1 MENENNQCKKFED
14 YIGPIVERWDRLSAH
29 AGNIDENNVLVTGL
43 IDLDRM
49 GAAPHPGDVVVFGGI
64 VGSGRTTLLIEILAY
79 QFEKNPKR
87 RVAYLESGHD
97 LYNFAESI
105 MRRYIHLDVNKIRTG
120 QITDKDFE
128 KIWPLADKLS
138 QADVYFS
145 DIEDLDFDQVCDRV
159 LELVKTHNLEMVV
172 IDGYYFA
179 TEDNVR
185 QLKKIAKE
193 NNVAIVVTCDISDRI
208 YTENRLPVLSDFEG
222 NKGLVKIADVVW
234 ILHRLSYYFDDKDTD
249 PNVFELLVPKN
260 KHGQIGVQ
268 HLLWD
273 REKQIFRD
281 MSKRTDK

>member
-1 MENENNQCKKFED
+1 MVNENNQCKKFED

-29 AGNIDENNVLVTGL
+29 DVNTDENNVLATGL

-64 VGSGRTTLLIEILAY
+64 VGSGRTTLLIEILVY

-87 RVAYLESGHD
+87 RIAYLESGHD
-97 LYNFAESI
+97 LYNVAESI
-105 MRRYIHLDVNKIRTG
+105 TRRYIHLDVNKIRTG

-145 DIEDLDFDQVCDRV
+145 DIEGLDFDQVCDRV
-159 LELVKTHNLEMVV
+159 LELVKTYNLEMVI
-172 IDGYYFA
+172 IDGYDFA

-185 QLKKIAKE
+185 QLRTIAKE

-208 YTENRLPVLSDFEG
+208 YIENHLPMLGDFEG

-234 ILHRLSYYFDDKDTD
+234 ILHRLSYYFDEEDAY

-260 KHGQIGVQ
+260 KHGQIGMQ

-281 MSKRTDK
+281 MSKRIDK

>member
-1 MENENNQCKKFED
+1 MESENNQCKKFED
-14 YIGPIVERWDRLSAH
+14 YVGLVVERWDRLSAH
-29 AGNIDENNVLVTGL
+29 AGNIDENTVLATGL

-64 VGSGRTTLLIEILAY
+64 IGSGRTILLIEILAY
-79 QFEKNPKR
+79 QLEKNPKR
-87 RVAYLESGHD
+87 RIAYLESGHD
-97 LYNFAESI
+97 LYNVAESI
-105 MRRYIHLDVNKIRTG
+105 TRRYIHLDVNKIRTG

-145 DIEDLDFDQVCDRV
+145 DIEDLDFNQVCDRV
-159 LELVKTHNLEMVV
+159 LELIKAHNLEMVI
-172 IDGYYFA
+172 IDGYDFA

-193 NNVAIVVTCDISDRI
+193 NNVAIVVTCEISERPNL
-208 YTENRLPVLSDFEG
+208 EKRFPVLSDFEG
-222 NKGLVKIADVVW
+222 NKGLVKLADLVW
-234 ILHRLSYYFDDKDTD
+234 ILYRLSYYFDDKDTD
-249 PNVFELLVPKN
+249 PNVCELLVPKN
-260 KHGQIGVQ
+260 RHGQIGVQ

>member
-29 AGNIDENNVLVTGL
+29 ASNIDENTVLATGL

-79 QFEKNPKR
+79 QLEKNPKR
-87 RVAYLESGHD
+87 RIAYLEGGHD
-97 LYNFAESI
+97 LYNVAESI
-105 MRRYIHLDVNKIRTG
+105 TRRYIHLDVNKIRTG

-138 QADVYFS
+138 QTDVCFS

-159 LELVKTHNLEMVV
+159 LELVKTYNLEMVI
-172 IDGYYFA
+172 IDGYDFA

-185 QLKKIAKE
+185 QLRTIAKE

-208 YTENRLPVLSDFEG
+208 YIENHLPMLSDFEG

-234 ILHRLSYYFDDKDTD
+234 ILHRLSYYFDYKDTD
-249 PNVFELLVPKN
+249 PNIFELLVPKN
-260 KHGQIGVQ
+260 KHGQIGMQ

>member
-1 MENENNQCKKFED
+1 MENENKQCKKFED
-14 YIGPIVERWDRLSAH
+14 YVGLVVERWDKLYAH
-29 AGNIDENNVLVTGL
+29 AGNIDENTVFATGL

-64 VGSGRTTLLIEILAY
+64 IGSGRTTLLIEILAY

-87 RVAYLESGHD
+87 RITYLESGHD
-97 LYNFAESI
+97 LYNVAESI
-105 MRRYIHLDVNKIRTG
+105 TRRYIHLDVNKIRTG

-145 DIEDLDFDQVCDRV
+145 DIEGLDFDQVCDRV
-159 LELVKTHNLEMVV
+159 LELVKTHNLEMVI
-172 IDGYYFA
+172 IDGYDFA

-185 QLKKIAKE
+185 QLRTIAKE

-208 YTENRLPVLSDFEG
+208 YIENHLPMLSDFEG

-260 KHGQIGVQ
+260 KHGQIGMQ